1 MKKKCLAMLI
11 GCLLMAGLMACG
23 EEEVKVVNKSPG
35 ESSNEAGEE
44 TKQKGT
50 PKKDG
55 EEALTGYI
63 FEVDVDGTKVSVT
76 TDVKMDGILEQ
87 LGEPASYFE
96 AKSCAF
102 EGLDKTYTYD
112 HFRIVTYPEGETDMI
127 SSILFLDD
135 IEETQE
141 GIGIGMPKEDMENAY
156 GTEYEENGGMVIYTK
171 DGKHLSFLVKDDV
184 IESIE
189 YSSAVLD
196 STN

>member
-1 MKKKCLAMLI
+1 MKKKCLAFII
-11 GCLLMAGLMACG
+11 GCLLMAGLAACG
-23 EEEVKVVNKSPG
+23 EEEVKIVDKSPG
-35 ESSNEAGEE
+35 ENSAE
-44 TKQKGT
+44 TDEGTEQKNT
-50 PKKDG
+50 SKEDK
-55 EEALTGYI
+55 ESLTGYI
-63 FEVDVDGTKVSVT
+63 FDVDVDGTTVSVT
-76 TDVKMDGILEQ
+76 TDLEMKGVLEQ

-112 HFRIVTYPEGETDMI
+112 HFRIVTYQDGETDKI
-127 SSILFLDD
+127 SSIVFLDD

-141 GIGIGMPKEDMENAY
+141 GICIGMTKEDMENAY

-171 DGKHLSFLVKDDV
+171 DDKHLSFLVKDGV

-189 YSSAVLD
+189 YNSSVLD